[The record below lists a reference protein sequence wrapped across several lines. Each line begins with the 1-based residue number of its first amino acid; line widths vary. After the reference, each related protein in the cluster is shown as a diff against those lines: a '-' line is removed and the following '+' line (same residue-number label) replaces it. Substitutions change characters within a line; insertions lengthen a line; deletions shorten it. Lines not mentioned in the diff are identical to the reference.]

1 MTTFLLWL
9 ALTVLAVAACALTY
23 TPPQTTTDEETSH
36 GRRPERP

>member
-23 TPPQTTTDEETSH
+23 TPPPDH
-36 GRRPERP
+36 DR